1 MMIAAERRWG
11 LGQHGGKRKQP
22 PSGWQQKGDAVAE
35 SAVGGDNSADEVR
48 KPDGKRNRLCGI
60 RLCTG
65 GIRLCTGV
73 DLGYRLIGPP
83 LGKGTF
89 GTTYHALWKNGD
101 TDVGGQHVVVKH
113 IPLARPDKSL
123 LRYEAREVEILSM
136 LHHNNVVKL
145 LFAVQTPFALDLLLE
160 VCDADL
166 RKVLRQWG
174 MTEAESKDA
183 IRQICHG
190 LEYIHDL
197 NVVHRDV
204 KPANIL
210 MQKVRGQK
218 IYKLSDVWVSSANV
232 ALQVCG
238 HWHRKEQVCGHWHR
252 KDAHGIAYH
261 GIVVSSSRNL
271 LAMP

>member
-1 MMIAAERRWG
+1 M
-11 LGQHGGKRKQP
+11 
-22 PSGWQQKGDAVAE
+22 
-35 SAVGGDNSADEVR
+35 
-48 KPDGKRNRLCGI
+48 
-60 RLCTG
+60 
-65 GIRLCTGV
+65 

-83 LGKGTF
+83 LGKGTV

-101 TDVGGQHVVVKH
+101 TDAGGQHVVVKH

-123 LRYEAREVEILSM
+123 LRYEARAVEILSR

-166 RKVLRQWG
+166 RSVLRRRD
-174 MTEAESKDA
+174 MAEAESKDA

-204 KPANIL
+204 KPTNIL
-210 MQKVRGQK
+210 MQKVRDQK
-218 IYKLSDVWVSSANV
+218 IYNLSDV
-232 ALQVCG
+232 G
-238 HWHRKEQVCGHWHR
+238 
-252 KDAHGIAYH
+252 
-261 GIVVSSSRNL
+261 
-271 LAMP
+271 